1 MLKEKEDFDN
11 KSSKMLAEQ
20 VEAAKGE
27 YLGEMKQIQEDNQR
41 LRKEIDA
48 LTHESKELSDRN
60 KDLEKEILDVSTEKD
75 EIIEGLNGKLMQ
87 IQSKWE
93 RKIGKVEG
101 KKEETQKRLNVEE
114 KERELFG
121 LKLE

>member
-27 YLGEMKQIQEDNQR
+27 YLAEMKSIQEDNQR
-41 LRKEIDA
+41 LKKDIDA

-60 KDLEKEILDVSTEKD
+60 KDLEKEILDVT
-75 EIIEGLNGKLMQ
+75 
-87 IQSKWE
+87 
-93 RKIGKVEG
+93 
-101 KKEETQKRLNVEE
+101 
-114 KERELFG
+114 
-121 LKLE
+121 